1 MEKENVL
8 EIEFLK
14 VWDKWAW
21 RITRN
26 TIDFKNT
33 LGEIKYQNI
42 KVVGKYK
49 NGLFLWDYIQDD
61 WEEIQDYTLLDK
73 NEKEEVEEFIN
84 YINEKYGIPKRWR
97 AEENN
102 RYYTIFGEN
111 IEKKSL
117 ADDKFYNLGNYFK
130 TKEEA
135 EKVKEELDKFWAKVR
150 AGEIGRK
157 KMREIK
163 FRAWDIDERKFI
175 VNETDRLGC
184 GDTKKCM
191 SERVDFENNSV
202 EINADERYIFSEYT
216 GLKDMKEKEIY
227 EGDIL
232 FESFREKY
240 YKVIFENGSFRAEFE
255 GDFEEYSFD
264 LIDVVAQGYEVVGNI
279 YQNPEL
285 LGVS

>member
-130 TKEEA
+130 TEEEA
-135 EKVKEELDKFWAKVR
+135 QKVKEELDKFWAKVR
-150 AGEIGRK
+150 AGEIG
-157 KMREIK
+157 
-163 FRAWDIDERKFI
+163 
-175 VNETDRLGC
+175 G
-184 GDTKKCM
+184 
-191 SERVDFENNSV
+191 
-202 EINADERYIFSEYT
+202 
-216 GLKDMKEKEIY
+216 EK
-227 EGDIL
+227 
-232 FESFREKY
+232 
-240 YKVIFENGSFRAEFE
+240 
-255 GDFEEYSFD
+255 
-264 LIDVVAQGYEVVGNI
+264 
-279 YQNPEL
+279 
-285 LGVS
+285 